1 MEALLHKVF
10 ICSWQDSMD
19 TMKLTSVHVKGLFAT
34 FDHTINLRSEGLT
47 FIHSPNGLGK
57 STLVRMIYDLFR
69 GDLDNLAE
77 VPFERAEFV
86 FDDDMTLILIPEH
99 EGLVIT
105 LEKNE
110 IVNDVSEPEARSM
123 LDVTYVG
130 PRRLYIPNL
139 DGTFRSA
146 ISVYAEELSNK
157 LRRAQEALDND
168 AWDLPSQLES
178 KTLDADELL
187 NWAKELKARMDFM
200 KDAGLEVVVP
210 SPYRFPPRPI
220 DLRQDREGNEILM
233 DHISSLVD
241 RHYRLAES
249 VTVYQDI
256 VNSMFIGKKVKVDE
270 QQGIRVLLS
279 DGSQLDVERLSSG
292 ETQLL
297 LILYRLLF
305 NASSGSLVILD
316 EPEIS
321 LHVSWQQ
328 KLSSILLDIS
338 RLRQLQIIVATHSPQ
353 IVHDKW
359 DLTEELRAD
368 SA

>member
-1 MEALLHKVF
+1 
-10 ICSWQDSMD
+10 
-19 TMKLTSVHVKGLFAT
+19 MKLTSVHVKGLFAT
-34 FDHTINLRSEGLT
+34 FDHTINLRPEGLT

-69 GDLDNLAE
+69 GDLENLAE

-86 FDDDMTLILIPEH
+86 FDDDMTLILIPDH
-99 EGLVIT
+99 EGMGIT

-110 IVNDVSEPEARSM
+110 IVNDVSEPEARSL

-139 DGTFRSA
+139 DGTYRSA
-146 ISVYAEELSNK
+146 ISVYSEQLADK
-157 LRRAQEALDND
+157 LRNAQEALAADP
-168 AWDLPSQLES
+168 WELPSRLES
-178 KTLDADELL
+178 QTMDADELL
-187 NWAKELKARMDFM
+187 HWAKELKARVDFM
-200 KDAGLEVVVP
+200 RDAGLEVSVP
-210 SPYRFPPRPI
+210 SPHRFPPRPI
-220 DLRQDREGNEILM
+220 DIREDREGNEILM
-233 DHISSLVD
+233 DHISAMVD

-256 VNSMFIGKKVKVDE
+256 VNSMFIGKNIRVDD

-359 DLTEELRAD
+359 DLTEELRAEI
-368 SA
+368 A